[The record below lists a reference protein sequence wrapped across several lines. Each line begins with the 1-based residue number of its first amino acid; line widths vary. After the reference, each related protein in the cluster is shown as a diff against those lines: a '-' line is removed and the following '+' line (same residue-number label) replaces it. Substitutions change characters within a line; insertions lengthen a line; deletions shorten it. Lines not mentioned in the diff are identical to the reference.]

1 MVSTAL
7 GQNEYIAAFYIVWT
21 MDLGAG
27 VDRYRVLPTTRR
39 LESRITHT
47 LFWKHFYYQAEMMQ
61 YIQMKGYAGNPR
73 TRIDNIDINE

>member
-27 VDRYRVLPTTRR
+27 EDWIKVLPTTRWI
-39 LESRITHT
+39 ESRMH
-47 LFWKHFYYQAEMMQ
+47 HFLAYFDYQAEMI
-61 YIQMKGYAGNPR
+61 IQMEGYAGNPV
-73 TRIDNIDINE
+73 TRIANIDNNE